1 MPNVGDTWLNTSNC
15 SVAKL
20 NAKSINIL
28 DSSEVAAY
36 STVAPGALVSVLS
49 SGSGFEQDT
58 VVVRNSAG
66 SGYYYLSG
74 EKHYHDSDTR
84 KAGGLYSD
92 IRRFNIAQALIF
104 DGMHAT
110 VEKFARDNS
119 GSGTTTN
126 DLVTGASLL
135 DSGITANGTASM
147 RVTGVS
153 MDYAKYSILQMK
165 ARYVGNATANFARFG
180 VDMEPLSQTNQNT
193 NPKYGIEGCAATSGN
208 WYIVSANG
216 DGVAGHRTQQD
227 GAASLTPANPVSYK
241 LQYIIGAAIRFTEST
256 ESFIDKTDFLP
267 DITKTTSAS
276 NVVQLGVKTTDTNR
290 KQLYV
295 YGVALFGSVKDNG
308 WV

>member
-15 SVAKL
+15 SVAKM
-20 NAKSINIL
+20 NAKSVNVL
-28 DSSEVAAY
+28 DSSEVSAY

-49 SGSGFEQDT
+49 SGSGYEQDT
-58 VVVRNSAG
+58 VVVRNAAG
-66 SGYYYLSG
+66 TGYYYLSG

-84 KAGGLYSD
+84 KAGGLLSD
-92 IRRFNIAQALIF
+92 IYAKNIAQAYICHYLNP
-104 DGMHAT
+104 T
-110 VEKFARDNS
+110 VEQFSRDNS
-119 GSGTTTN
+119 GSGVTTN
-126 DLVTGASLL
+126 DLATGACLL
-135 DSGITANGTASM
+135 DSGISANGTASC
-147 RVTGVS
+147 RVSGIT
-153 MDYAKYSILQMK
+153 MDYGKYSIVQLK
-165 ARYVGNATANFARFG
+165 ARYVGNVTANFARFG

-227 GAASLTPANPVSYK
+227 GAASLAPANPVSYK
-241 LQYIIGAAIRFTEST
+241 LQLIPGQSIRFIEST

-267 DITKTTSAS
+267 DPTKTTSAN